1 MRGKRGKGRT
11 GEVADGDG
19 DAGDGEEAEVVE
31 RAEVADDSREG
42 RVPIQHR
49 VLRLRRRRDVCVHLC
64 AHASFVA
71 IARRCLLALAP
82 LGFSAVASICCADT
96 PSGVGKP
103 PFDVTLGVSDLFG
116 PHFSPEVI
124 LLGRKKKKENF
135 KRKPFLIPLNNLYP
149 M

>member
-64 AHASFVA
+64 AHAKVSSPS
-71 IARRCLLALAP
+71 LAA
-82 LGFSAVASICCADT
+82 ASL
-96 PSGVGKP
+96 S
-103 PFDVTLGVSDLFG
+103 TLDSL
-116 PHFSPEVI
+116 
-124 LLGRKKKKENF
+124 R
-135 KRKPFLIPLNNLYP
+135 
-149 M
+149 